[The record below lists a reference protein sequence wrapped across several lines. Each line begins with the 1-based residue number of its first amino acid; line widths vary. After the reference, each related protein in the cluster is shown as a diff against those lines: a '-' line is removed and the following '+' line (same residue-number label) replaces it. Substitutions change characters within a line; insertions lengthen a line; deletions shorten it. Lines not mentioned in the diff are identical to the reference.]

1 MPQAIIRVAKIKT
14 AGAARGKTAHNYRL
28 MDTPNADPER
38 TAALNKEYVN
48 TDRADYWSLA
58 EQRIAEVV
66 TRKVRDDQVRAMEFV
81 LTASPEWFKRG
92 ADGQAEDMR
101 ESKWVAD
108 NLHFL
113 KEKFGEK
120 NVVSFTLHQDEKTPH
135 VHAVVIPITDKNRLS
150 ADTLFNPKTLVKL
163 QTEYAAA
170 MGEHGLERGIEG
182 SRRQHQDMKQVYG
195 HQQTTAVELAPLVQ
209 PVAVQAYKIETMPGL
224 TGRDTWR
231 AEQEA
236 AINAEIARQVGEANQ
251 RLERAG
257 NVAVAHA
264 GSSEQAETL
273 ARQLAISQGLKQ
285 GHFER
290 LEAATEQIE
299 HQSMTSERLAVQLA
313 QGGGELVEAMT
324 KFGNQEREKVRQE
337 LVEIL
342 EGVLKK
348 PVHTLAEFRLGLEK
362 IGYSFGKDAD
372 NKTVI
377 IDDSSGAQ
385 FSGPEV
391 QPNDSPLTPQI
402 ETAIARTVQQEYLAS
417 EAGKLATELVT
428 EQAARA
434 ARGQQPHEGR
444 AVLEMDAKDLETIK
458 KHFLDV
464 RAGVRP
470 DTVQADGRVQ
480 LEIVYQH
487 TQPTIRSINTLL
499 NQAQKWTGVTVQED
513 RHDREQ
519 RQVGA
524 ERRGQELKAE
534 KTQGKDQSRG
544 GGISMRG

>member
-28 MDTPNADPER
+28 MDTPNADPGR
-38 TAALNKEYVN
+38 TASLNQEYVN

-66 TRKVRDDQVRAMEFV
+66 TRKVRDDQVRAMEVV
-81 LTASPEWFKRG
+81 LTASPDWFKRG
-92 ADGQAEDMR
+92 QDGQAEDMR

-135 VHAVVIPITDKNRLS
+135 VHAVVIPITEKNRLS

-170 MGEHGLERGIEG
+170 MAEHGLERGIEG

-195 HQQTTAVELAPLVQ
+195 HQQATAAELAPLVQ
-209 PVAVQAYKIETMPGL
+209 PVAAQAFRLPDVPFMGHDK
-224 TGRDTWR
+224 WR

-251 RLERAG
+251 RLQKAG

-264 GSSEQAETL
+264 GSSEQAEAL

-285 GHFER
+285 GHFTDLQAR
-290 LEAATEQIE
+290 DKQVNWLYDQQA
-299 HQSMTSERLAVQLA
+299 RVAVQLA
-313 QGGGELVEAMT
+313 QGGGTLSNQLEAEGRLRTENARKELVRVVETTLTKPIRDQAM
-324 KFGNQEREKVRQE
+324 F
-337 LVEIL
+337 L
-342 EGVLKK
+342 EELKK
-348 PVHTLAEFRLGLEK
+348 AGWVLGQDGIVNEKNGAVFKNKDISPNGLDFAPQLMATYERTKAAEF
-362 IGYSFGKDAD
+362 
-372 NKTVI
+372 
-377 IDDSSGAQ
+377 AQ
-385 FSGPEV
+385 S
-391 QPNDSPLTPQI
+391 
-402 ETAIARTVQQEYLAS
+402 A
-417 EAGKLATELVT
+417 AGKLATE
-428 EQAARA
+428 QAERQV
-434 ARGQQPHEGR
+434 RGQQPHEGR

-458 KHFLDV
+458 KNFLDV

-470 DTVQADGRVQ
+470 GAVQADGRVQ

-487 TQPTIRSINTLL
+487 TQPTIRSIHEML
-499 NQAQKWTGVTVQED
+499 NKAQKWTGVTVQED
-513 RHDREQ
+513 SHDREQ

-534 KTQGKDQSRG
+534 KGRGKSQDRG
-544 GGISMRG
+544 QTIG